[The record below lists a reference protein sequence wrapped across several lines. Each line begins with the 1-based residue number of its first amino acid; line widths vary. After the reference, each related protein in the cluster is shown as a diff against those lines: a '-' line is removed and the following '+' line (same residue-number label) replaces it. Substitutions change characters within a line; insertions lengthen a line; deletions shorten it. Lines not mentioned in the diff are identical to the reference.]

1 MGKLA
6 FLFAGQGAQSP
17 GMGKELYEA
26 SNAAKAVFNQM
37 EAQRPGTLAD
47 CFTGT
52 PERLAQTSV
61 TQPCVYA
68 VDLAAAAALAQAG
81 VQPQGAAGFS
91 LGEMAAL
98 TFAGVF
104 APDAGARLVCKRGEL
119 MEAAA
124 AANPGGMAAVLRL
137 PDEQVEAL
145 CAQFHN
151 LWPVN
156 YNCPGQL
163 VVAGDAAALPDFCAA
178 VKEAGGM
185 AKPLAVGGAFHTPFM
200 EQASARFAALL
211 AETQPAA
218 PRIPVYA
225 NRTAQPYAAP
235 YAETLAAQ
243 MRSPVRFTNT
253 ILQMG
258 NDGFDTFVELGPGKT
273 LSGFVRRILPQAHIC
288 NVQDGES
295 LAAALAELK

>member
-6 FLFAGQGAQSP
+6 FLFAGQGAQTP

-26 SNAAKAVFNQM
+26 NSAAKDAFDIV
-37 EAQRPGTLAD
+37 EAARPGTLED
-47 CFTGT
+47 CFSGA
-52 PERLAQTSV
+52 PEHLAKTSV

-68 VDLAAAAALAQAG
+68 VDLAAATALTGAG
-81 VQPQGAAGFS
+81 VQPDGAAGFS
-91 LGEMAAL
+91 LGELAAL

-104 APDAGARLVCKRGEL
+104 APEVGARLVCKRGEL
-119 MEAAA
+119 MEHAA

-137 PDEQVEAL
+137 ADEQVEAL
-145 CAQFHN
+145 CAQFQN

-163 VVAGDAAALPDFCAA
+163 VVAGDAAALPEFCAA

-185 AKPLAVGGAFHTPFM
+185 AKPLPVGGAFHTPFM
-200 EQASARFAALL
+200 EEASEQFARLL
-211 AETQPAA
+211 AETDMAA

-225 NRTAQPYAAP
+225 NRTALPYETPYAD
-235 YAETLAAQ
+235 TLAAQ

-258 NDGFDTFVELGPGKT
+258 ADGFDTFVELGPGKT
-273 LSGFVRRILPQAHIC
+273 LSGFVRRILPEAKIC
-288 NVQDGES
+288 NVQDSETLS
-295 LAAALAELK
+295 AALAELQ

>member
-1 MGKLA
+1 MGRRA

-17 GMGKELYEA
+17 GMGKELYET

-37 EAQRPGTLAD
+37 ESLRPGTLED
-47 CFTGT
+47 CFSGT
-52 PERLAQTSV
+52 SEHLAKTSV

-68 VDLAAAAALAQAG
+68 VDLAAAAALTEAG
-81 VQPQGAAGFS
+81 VRPNGAAGFS

-104 APDAGARLVCKRGEL
+104 SPEAGAHLVCKRGEL
-119 MEAAA
+119 MEHAA

-145 CAQFHN
+145 CAQFKN

-163 VVAGDAAALPDFCAA
+163 VVAGDAAALPEFCAA

-185 AKPLAVGGAFHTPFM
+185 AKPLPVGGAFHTPFM
-200 EQASARFAALL
+200 AEASEQFARLL
-211 AETQPAA
+211 AETDMAA

-225 NRTAQPYAAP
+225 NRTALPYQAP
-235 YAETLAAQ
+235 CADTLAAQ
-243 MRSPVRFTNT
+243 MRSPVRWTNT

-258 NDGFDTFVELGPGKT
+258 ADGFDTFVELGPGKT
-273 LSGFVRRILPQAHIC
+273 LSGFVRRILPEAKIC
-288 NVQDGES
+288 NVQDSETF
-295 LAAALAELK
+295 AAALAELK